1 MSSSMDDRMGPRV
14 IEDDAPADG
23 RNEFAPGPAVF
34 QTEIA
39 ERVVPAERALTAPAA
54 AAPAKARRRDR
65 WIRLGIWG
73 VGLSLAGWLGLDSYL
88 WVSDAFARSATFGYL
103 AATVVGVGVGG
114 ALLVIARELKSFFA
128 LKSVEHNQ
136 ARLAQ
141 AAAQPGSAEMR
152 EAIRQVLA
160 HVPKDRET
168 ETSIEAYQR
177 QAQAHHTPQQ
187 QIELLSRT
195 VMRPLDRR
203 AEAVVRRASARAFA
217 MTAIAPTTLI
227 DTVLFVALSVRMVRG
242 IAASYGH
249 RPTAASTLHL
259 LRRLVLEAGK
269 LGAVGLAGMALTQ
282 HLSGAVLERLAA
294 DSAESMYAAQRIA
307 RIGIIAMGLSRPVPF
322 QTGEAPGVFRSLIG
336 NLFAS
341 KESPNT
347 TER

>member
-1 MSSSMDDRMGPRV
+1 MTPPIEERMGPRV
-14 IEDDAPADG
+14 IEEDAPADRG
-23 RNEFAPGPAVF
+23 NEFTPGPAVF
-34 QTEIA
+34 KTEVT
-39 ERVVPAERALTAPAA
+39 ERVVPAERALTTPPS
-54 AAPAKARRRDR
+54 AAPTKVRRRDR
-65 WIRLGIWG
+65 WIRLGLWG

-88 WVSDAFARSATFGYL
+88 WVSDAFARSATFGYI
-103 AATVVGVGVGG
+103 ASGIVTVGVGG
-114 ALLVIARELKSFFA
+114 AVLIVARELRSFFA

-136 ARLAQ
+136 ARLEQASAQ
-141 AAAQPGSAEMR
+141 LGSAEMH

-160 HVPKDRET
+160 SVPKDRES
-168 ETSIEAYQR
+168 EAAIEAYQR
-177 QAQAHHTPQQ
+177 QAQAHHTPRQQ
-187 QIELLSRT
+187 VELLSRT

-259 LRRLVLEAGK
+259 LRRLVFEAGK
-269 LGAVGLAGMALTQ
+269 FGAVGLAGMALTQ

-307 RIGIIAMGLSRPVPF
+307 RIGLITMGLSRPVPF
-322 QTGEAPGVFRSLIG
+322 QEGEAPGVFSSLIG

-341 KESPNT
+341 NDKT
-347 TER
+347 DR